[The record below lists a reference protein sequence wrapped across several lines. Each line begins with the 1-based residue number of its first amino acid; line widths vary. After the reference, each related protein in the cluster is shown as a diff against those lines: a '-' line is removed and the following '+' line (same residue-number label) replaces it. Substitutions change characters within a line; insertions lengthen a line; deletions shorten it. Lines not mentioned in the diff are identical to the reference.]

1 MRLVIVTG
9 ISGAGK
15 VTALKIFEDNGYYCV
30 DNLPIDLIES
40 FADILFGQTNEKN
53 KVAIGVDIRSGKN
66 LEKMS
71 EVLKNMKAKE
81 QNYEI
86 LFLDCNNNTLIKR
99 FKETRRSHPM
109 GDRDSVENE
118 INEERAKLE
127 FLREQADY
135 IIDTSNLLVKE
146 LRGEIEKIFVLNRDY
161 RNLFVTIMSFGFKH
175 GVPADCDL
183 VFDVR
188 FLPNPYYVP
197 ELKHKTGNQKEVQDY
212 VLNSPV
218 SHEFLDKLVDMI
230 KFLIPNYIEEGKN
243 QLVIGIGCTGGHH
256 RSVTIANELY
266 NQLNSSDASYGIL
279 FINVYQY
286 TSAHRNNSCNFC
298 YSTMCC
304 ITDMTC

>member
-218 SHEFLDKLVDMI
+218 SHEFLNKLVDMI

-266 NQLNSSDASYGIL
+266 NQLNSSGASYGIRL
-279 FINVYQY
+279 
-286 TSAHRNNSCNFC
+286 SHRD
-298 YSTMCC
+298 
-304 ITDMTC
+304 IDR

>member
-30 DNLPIDLIES
+30 DNLPIHLIES

-197 ELKHKTGNQKEVQDY
+197 ELKHKTGNHKEVQDY

-266 NQLNSSDASYGIL
+266 NQLNSSDASYGIRL
-279 FINVYQY
+279 
-286 TSAHRNNSCNFC
+286 SHRD
-298 YSTMCC
+298 
-304 ITDMTC
+304 IDR

>member
-66 LEKMS
+66 LERMS

-218 SHEFLDKLVDMI
+218 SHEFLNKLVDMI

-266 NQLNSSDASYGIL
+266 NQLNSSDASYGIRL
-279 FINVYQY
+279 
-286 TSAHRNNSCNFC
+286 SHRD
-298 YSTMCC
+298 
-304 ITDMTC
+304 IDR

>member
-266 NQLNSSDASYGIL
+266 NQLNSSDASYAIRL
-279 FINVYQY
+279 
-286 TSAHRNNSCNFC
+286 SHRD
-298 YSTMCC
+298 
-304 ITDMTC
+304 IDR

>member
-1 MRLVIVTG
+1 MRVVIVTG

-266 NQLNSSDASYGIL
+266 NQLNSSDASYGIRL
-279 FINVYQY
+279 
-286 TSAHRNNSCNFC
+286 SHRD
-298 YSTMCC
+298 
-304 ITDMTC
+304 IDR

>member
-30 DNLPIDLIES
+30 DNLPIDLIEN

-266 NQLNSSDASYGIL
+266 NQLNSSDASYGIRL
-279 FINVYQY
+279 
-286 TSAHRNNSCNFC
+286 SHRD
-298 YSTMCC
+298 
-304 ITDMTC
+304 IDR

>member
-161 RNLFVTIMSFGFKH
+161 RNLFVTIISFGFKH

-266 NQLNSSDASYGIL
+266 NQLNSSDASYGIRL
-279 FINVYQY
+279 
-286 TSAHRNNSCNFC
+286 SHRD
-298 YSTMCC
+298 
-304 ITDMTC
+304 IDR

>member
-1 MRLVIVTG
+1 MRLVI
-9 ISGAGK
+9 GAGK

-266 NQLNSSDASYGIL
+266 NQLNSSDASYGIRL
-279 FINVYQY
+279 
-286 TSAHRNNSCNFC
+286 SHRD
-298 YSTMCC
+298 
-304 ITDMTC
+304 IDR

>member
-86 LFLDCNNNTLIKR
+86 LFLDRNNNTLIKR

-218 SHEFLDKLVDMI
+218 SHEFLNKLVDMI

-266 NQLNSSDASYGIL
+266 NQLNSSDASYGIRL
-279 FINVYQY
+279 
-286 TSAHRNNSCNFC
+286 SHRD
-298 YSTMCC
+298 
-304 ITDMTC
+304 IDR

>member
-118 INEERAKLE
+118 INEERAKLD

-218 SHEFLDKLVDMI
+218 SHEFLNKLVDMI

-266 NQLNSSDASYGIL
+266 NQLNSSDASYGIRL
-279 FINVYQY
+279 
-286 TSAHRNNSCNFC
+286 SHRD
-298 YSTMCC
+298 
-304 ITDMTC
+304 IDR

>member
-1 MRLVIVTG
+1 
-9 ISGAGK
+9 
-15 VTALKIFEDNGYYCV
+15 
-30 DNLPIDLIES
+30 
-40 FADILFGQTNEKN
+40 
-53 KVAIGVDIRSGKN
+53 
-66 LEKMS
+66 MS

-197 ELKHKTGNQKEVQDY
+197 ELKQKQ
-212 VLNSPV
+212 
-218 SHEFLDKLVDMI
+218 
-230 KFLIPNYIEEGKN
+230 
-243 QLVIGIGCTGGHH
+243 VIRRKYRIM
-256 RSVTIANELY
+256 
-266 NQLNSSDASYGIL
+266 
-279 FINVYQY
+279 F
-286 TSAHRNNSCNFC
+286 
-298 YSTMCC
+298 
-304 ITDMTC
+304 

>member
-135 IIDTSNLLVKE
+135 ITSNLLVKE

-266 NQLNSSDASYGIL
+266 NQLNSSDASYGIRL
-279 FINVYQY
+279 
-286 TSAHRNNSCNFC
+286 SHRD
-298 YSTMCC
+298 
-304 ITDMTC
+304 IDR

>member
-40 FADILFGQTNEKN
+40 FADILLGQTNEKN
-53 KVAIGVDIRSGKN
+53 KVPIGVDIRSGKN

-218 SHEFLDKLVDMI
+218 SHEFLNKLVDMI

-266 NQLNSSDASYGIL
+266 NQLNSSDASYGIRL
-279 FINVYQY
+279 
-286 TSAHRNNSCNFC
+286 SHRD
-298 YSTMCC
+298 
-304 ITDMTC
+304 IDR

>member
-109 GDRDSVENE
+109 GYRDSVENE

-218 SHEFLDKLVDMI
+218 SHEFLNKLVDMI

-266 NQLNSSDASYGIL
+266 NQLNSSDASYGIRL
-279 FINVYQY
+279 
-286 TSAHRNNSCNFC
+286 SHRD
-298 YSTMCC
+298 
-304 ITDMTC
+304 IDR

>member
-266 NQLNSSDASYGIL
+266 NQLNSSDASYGLIE
-279 FINVYQY
+279 
-286 TSAHRNNSCNFC
+286 T
-298 YSTMCC
+298 
-304 ITDMTC
+304 

>member
-53 KVAIGVDIRSGKN
+53 KVAIGVDIRSGKK

-218 SHEFLDKLVDMI
+218 SHEFLNKLVDMI

-266 NQLNSSDASYGIL
+266 NQLNSSDASYGIRL
-279 FINVYQY
+279 
-286 TSAHRNNSCNFC
+286 SHRD
-298 YSTMCC
+298 
-304 ITDMTC
+304 IDR

>member
-266 NQLNSSDASYGIL
+266 NQLNSSDASYGIIL
-279 FINVYQY
+279 
-286 TSAHRNNSCNFC
+286 SHRD
-298 YSTMCC
+298 
-304 ITDMTC
+304 IDR

>member
-71 EVLKNMKAKE
+71 EVLKNIKAKE

-266 NQLNSSDASYGIL
+266 NQLNSSDASYGIRL
-279 FINVYQY
+279 
-286 TSAHRNNSCNFC
+286 SHRD
-298 YSTMCC
+298 
-304 ITDMTC
+304 IDR

>member
-1 MRLVIVTG
+1 MRLVILTG

-218 SHEFLDKLVDMI
+218 SHEFLNKLVDMI

-266 NQLNSSDASYGIL
+266 NQLNSSDASYGIRL
-279 FINVYQY
+279 
-286 TSAHRNNSCNFC
+286 SHRD
-298 YSTMCC
+298 
-304 ITDMTC
+304 IDR

>member
-135 IIDTSNLLVKE
+135 IID
-146 LRGEIEKIFVLNRDY
+146 RNRKD
-161 RNLFVTIMSFGFKH
+161 ICFKQR
-175 GVPADCDL
+175 L
-183 VFDVR
+183 
-188 FLPNPYYVP
+188 
-197 ELKHKTGNQKEVQDY
+197 QK
-212 VLNSPV
+212 S
-218 SHEFLDKLVDMI
+218 
-230 KFLIPNYIEEGKN
+230 
-243 QLVIGIGCTGGHH
+243 
-256 RSVTIANELY
+256 
-266 NQLNSSDASYGIL
+266 
-279 FINVYQY
+279 
-286 TSAHRNNSCNFC
+286 FC
-298 YSTMCC
+298 YNNVFWFQARCSGRL
-304 ITDMTC
+304 